1 MPVLCIFFPLGS
13 EEVAFI
19 RMGTCL
25 RGLVPAGAVSGEA
38 VDGADGRS
46 SRLHFER

>member
-1 MPVLCIFFPLGS
+1 MPVLCVCFPLGS

-19 RMGTCL
+19 RLSVCL

-38 VDGADGRS
+38 IDGVDGRS
-46 SRLHFER
+46 SRLHFEH